1 MSGEAAASRSSG
13 AGGTRVTTSRRG
25 RLDERAW
32 RDVDRMIK
40 LGKKSDAY
48 SVEIHGARI
57 IFKKGAPN
65 PSQDTKEKKGVDAPA
80 SRQRVES
87 TSGPASRLP
96 KAPNSAQRRS
106 AERMKEF
113 MQKKQGSGAFGAMTQ
128 PSLAELQSEEPVR
141 VETDVR
147 ADAEM
152 AETTGD
158 DRRGQK
164 RAASESPAC
173 APPPSAQPAAA
184 RHTQQRVDVKPTL
197 NGGRG
202 REHRG
207 LEPLQPDGKPTG
219 TRRARAPAATQGRAR
234 LS

>member
-113 MQKKQGSGAFGAMTQ
+113 MQKKQGPGAFGAMTQ

-152 AETTGD
+152 A
-158 DRRGQK
+158 
-164 RAASESPAC
+164 
-173 APPPSAQPAAA
+173 
-184 RHTQQRVDVKPTL
+184 
-197 NGGRG
+197 
-202 REHRG
+202 
-207 LEPLQPDGKPTG
+207 
-219 TRRARAPAATQGRAR
+219 
-234 LS
+234 

>member
-113 MQKKQGSGAFGAMTQ
+113 MQKK
-128 PSLAELQSEEPVR
+128 
-141 VETDVR
+141 
-147 ADAEM
+147 
-152 AETTGD
+152 
-158 DRRGQK
+158 
-164 RAASESPAC
+164 
-173 APPPSAQPAAA
+173 
-184 RHTQQRVDVKPTL
+184 
-197 NGGRG
+197 
-202 REHRG
+202 
-207 LEPLQPDGKPTG
+207 
-219 TRRARAPAATQGRAR
+219 
-234 LS
+234 